1 MNRLDKCIKLNF
13 GMVENEIGIMCVMA
27 MGIIL
32 CGLGLTLLIL
42 VPVLAVVQVVFVVK
56 MYKKLYY
63 TSLYGETAVLYQ
75 SIPVSVEEMAVS
87 RIFTAGTALLMANIV
102 TVLCFVI
109 TMNMGTL
116 AGSIFNLMLDIADID
131 WGDYSLESLLPLTF
145 LASVSS
151 IYRQSA
157 YILAVVVIYN
167 SLPEV
172 RRKEGAKLITFLI
185 AGAIHVALGSMDKL
199 LKLLGAEQTD
209 LWVPAVCILFDIVL
223 TVVFYRITVK
233 LLKEKYALN

>member
-1 MNRLDKCIKLNF
+1 MSRLDKCIKLNF

-27 MGIIL
+27 MGTIL

-42 VPVLAVVQVVFVVK
+42 IPVLAVVQVVFVVK

-63 TSLYGETAVLYQ
+63 TSLYGETAALYQ

-109 TMNMGTL
+109 TMMGTL

-131 WGDYSLESLLPLTF
+131 WGDFSLESLLPLTF
-145 LASVSS
+145 LAFVSS

-185 AGAIHVALGSMDKL
+185 AGVIHVALGSMDNL
-199 LKLLGAEQTD
+199 LELLGAEQAD

>member
-1 MNRLDKCIKLNF
+1 MSRLDKCIKLNF
-13 GMVENEIGIMCVMA
+13 GMVENEIGIICVMA
-27 MGIIL
+27 MGTIL

-42 VPVLAVVQVVFVVK
+42 IPVLAVVQVVFVVK

-63 TSLYGETAVLYQ
+63 TSLYGETAALYQ

-109 TMNMGTL
+109 TMMGTL

-131 WGDYSLESLLPLTF
+131 WGDFSLESLLPLTF
-145 LASVSS
+145 LAFVSS

-185 AGAIHVALGSMDKL
+185 AGVIHVALGSMDNL
-199 LKLLGAEQTD
+199 LELLGAEQAD

-233 LLKEKYALN
+233 LLKDKYALN

>member
-1 MNRLDKCIKLNF
+1 MSRLDKCIKLNF
-13 GMVENEIGIMCVMA
+13 GMVENEIGIICVMA
-27 MGIIL
+27 MGTIL

-42 VPVLAVVQVVFVVK
+42 IPVLAVVQVVFVVK

-63 TSLYGETAVLYQ
+63 TSLYGETAALYQ

-109 TMNMGTL
+109 TMMGTL

-131 WGDYSLESLLPLTF
+131 WGDFSLESLLPLTF
-145 LASVSS
+145 LAFVSS

-185 AGAIHVALGSMDKL
+185 AGVIHVALGSMDNL
-199 LKLLGAEQTD
+199 LELLGAEQAD

>member
-1 MNRLDKCIKLNF
+1 MSRLDKCIKLNF
-13 GMVENEIGIMCVMA
+13 GMVENEIGIICVMA
-27 MGIIL
+27 MGTIL

-42 VPVLAVVQVVFVVK
+42 IPVLAVVQVVFVVK

-63 TSLYGETAVLYQ
+63 TSLYGETAALYQ

-109 TMNMGTL
+109 TMMGTL

-131 WGDYSLESLLPLTF
+131 WGDFSLESLLPLTF
-145 LASVSS
+145 LAFVSS

-185 AGAIHVALGSMDKL
+185 AGVIHVALGSMDKL
-199 LKLLGAEQTD
+199 LELLGAEQAD

>member
-1 MNRLDKCIKLNF
+1 MSRLDKCIKLNF
-13 GMVENEIGIMCVMA
+13 GMVENEIGIICVMA
-27 MGIIL
+27 MGTIL

-42 VPVLAVVQVVFVVK
+42 IPVLAVVQVVFVVK

-63 TSLYGETAVLYQ
+63 TSLYGETAALYQ

-109 TMNMGTL
+109 TMMGTL

-145 LASVSS
+145 LAFVSS

-199 LKLLGAEQTD
+199 LELLGAGQTD
-209 LWVPAVCILFDIVL
+209 LWVPAVCMVLDVVL

>member
-1 MNRLDKCIKLNF
+1 MSRLDKCIKLNF
-13 GMVENEIGIMCVMA
+13 GMVENEIDIICVMA
-27 MGIIL
+27 MGTIL

-42 VPVLAVVQVVFVVK
+42 IPVLAVVQVVFVVK

-63 TSLYGETAVLYQ
+63 TSLYGETAALYQ

-109 TMNMGTL
+109 TMMGTL
-116 AGSIFNLMLDIADID
+116 AGSIFNLMLDIANID
-131 WGDYSLESLLPLTF
+131 WGDFSLESLLPLTF
-145 LASVSS
+145 LAFVSS

-185 AGAIHVALGSMDKL
+185 AGVIHVALGSMDNL
-199 LKLLGAEQTD
+199 LELLGAEQAD
-209 LWVPAVCILFDIVL
+209 LWVPAACILFDIVL
-223 TVVFYRITVK
+223 TVVFYRVTVK

>member
-42 VPVLAVVQVVFVVK
+42 IPVLAVVQVVFVVK

-63 TSLYGETAVLYQ
+63 TSLYGETAALYQ

-109 TMNMGTL
+109 TMMGTL

-131 WGDYSLESLLPLTF
+131 WGDFSLESLLPLTF
-145 LASVSS
+145 LAFVSS

-199 LKLLGAEQTD
+199 LELLGAGQTD
-209 LWVPAVCILFDIVL
+209 LWVPAVCMVLDVVL